1 MSHVDSYQGKEFSC
15 QFLWVENCF
24 RFFVFTLFFFISGC
38 AFFPCY
44 LQHFGAGIFHFVC
57 WNLPFCLLFVAYWS
71 WNLPFCLLFA
81 SFWSWNLA
89 FGMLSASR
97 CWLLVV
103 VFSLWVGVPGG
114 THQQLLMAWFLFGC
128 RQCLWFPYAC
138 GFGCGEH
145 QQSHEVNRPS
155 IKALQSQG
163 QRKLAKQS
171 RPEKT
176 KKQKK
181 EFRVVCAIFSA
192 FCNVNLRRGDRTSH
206 FAWHLRHLEDRPFQL
221 HGIADFCR

>member
-1 MSHVDSYQGKEFSC
+1 MCNILELESSILQAICNILE
-15 QFLWVENCF
+15 LEP
-24 RFFVFTLFFFISGC
+24 FILPAICS
-38 AFFPCY
+38 
-44 LQHFGAGIFHFVC
+44 IWS
-57 WNLPFCLLFVAYWS
+57 WNLPFCLLFVAFWS

-81 SFWSWNLA
+81 AFWSWNLA

-145 QQSHEVNRPS
+145 QQSHEVNKPS
-155 IKALQSQG
+155 IKALQSQE

-176 KKQKK
+176 QKQNKSF
-181 EFRVVCAIFSA
+181 EWYVQYFQHSA
-192 FCNVNLRRGDRTSH
+192 MSTCDVEIEPLILPGICDIWKIDPSSCMVLQNFADDNCNMFER
-206 FAWHLRHLEDRPFQL
+206 
-221 HGIADFCR
+221 